1 MQNQSQNNMITPID
15 KIPLKTSNAN
25 ITDDM
30 SDDPIVKDVLNE
42 FEKELSINEQTANN
56 YKINVNQMQQQQ
68 QQQYQQQQQQQP
80 QMQYQQQQQMQYQP
94 PMQQLS
100 KNQQSINYIDN
111 VLLTKTFIICII
123 IGLFTNPY
131 IYNTIISKI
140 PENISVMLDSY
151 NYIIKIILIFISLY
165 ALMFYKL
172 L

>member
-80 QMQYQQQQQMQYQP
+80 QMKYQQQ
-94 PMQQLS
+94 
-100 KNQQSINYIDN
+100 
-111 VLLTKTFIICII
+111 
-123 IGLFTNPY
+123 
-131 IYNTIISKI
+131 
-140 PENISVMLDSY
+140 
-151 NYIIKIILIFISLY
+151 
-165 ALMFYKL
+165 
-172 L
+172 